1 MRVHIIVSS
10 SASESD
16 CDGSSSC
23 QNCDNAVDLLLR
35 ILVGR
40 QDYVAYQRNMES
52 TAQNSCDGWNN
63 TGYQRGTPFIVVKLH
78 NKRSLVFFEVN
89 SSSLDPP
96 LSFTSGGT
104 VKQLSY
110 ATRKLP
116 KRTFLPCQS
125 GVFLVQNL
133 EIRNRTMNQST
144 WSIIPI

>member
-1 MRVHIIVSS
+1 MRVHVIVSS

-78 NKRSLVFFEVN
+78 NKRSLVFLGKQQLIGSTFVIHLWWDSKTTFLCHKETAKAHLSALPKWSL
-89 SSSLDPP
+89 SSSE
-96 LSFTSGGT
+96 S
-104 VKQLSY
+104 
-110 ATRKLP
+110 
-116 KRTFLPCQS
+116 
-125 GVFLVQNL
+125 
-133 EIRNRTMNQST
+133 
-144 WSIIPI
+144 